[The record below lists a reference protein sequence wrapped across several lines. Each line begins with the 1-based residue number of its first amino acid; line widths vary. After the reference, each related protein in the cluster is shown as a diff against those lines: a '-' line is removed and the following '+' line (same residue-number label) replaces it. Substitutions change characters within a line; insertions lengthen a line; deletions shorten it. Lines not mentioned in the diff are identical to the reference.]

1 MTRFLEVVAAVL
13 IVFLVFVTVGIL
25 LPAERRIEHT
35 VETNRPVRIVYDII
49 NGFTRFN
56 DWNAL
61 RMQDP
66 RIRYSISGP
75 QFGEGAKLDYR
86 SFFRNVGEGSWTLI
100 ESEID
105 GDTANVVFE
114 IDDKSFGTN
123 KRMRFDIERKTRT
136 TVITQRYT
144 VDYGWDLRGR
154 FAGIYAPRNFGR
166 DIRKGLDNLGALL
179 ATIPNFDYTDVVVRT
194 VEVPAQ
200 NVLFMETKSERNITA
215 VENATTT
222 QLKWIKQVMEKN
234 DLIAAGPFRL
244 VTTNFGSDSYEFD
257 IQQPVRRRG
266 GEWPWPVQEAEEEEV
281 QEEEAEP
288 SEDELPSDDD
298 AQVSDES
305 SEAEEEPDSF
315 GAEDLPA
322 VEPIDPET
330 IKLEGEVQLG
340 RSYEGRA
347 LKTSYK
353 GHPAGLP
360 VKRDQLRA
368 WAETRGEEVQDRAFE
383 EYLQDIETTQP
394 EDSEF
399 NVYWP
404 IKSTEAAA
412 TDSTQR

>member
-13 IVFLVFVTVGIL
+13 IVFVVFVTFGIL

-49 NGFTRFN
+49 NGFTRFH

-86 SFFRNVGEGSWTLI
+86 SFYRNVGEGSWTLI
-100 ESEID
+100 ESKID

-114 IDDKSFGTN
+114 IDDKSFGVN

-136 TVITQRYT
+136 TQITQRYT

-166 DIRKGLDNLGALL
+166 DIRKSLDNLGALL

-222 QLKWIKQVMEKN
+222 QLKWIKQVMDKN
-234 DLIAAGPFRL
+234 GLVPAAPFRL

-257 IQQPVRRRG
+257 IQQPVRPRG
-266 GEWPWPVQEAEEEEV
+266 GEWPWPVQEVEVESLEEV
-281 QEEEAEP
+281 EEDSEVEALV
-288 SEDELPSDDD
+288 D
-298 AQVSDES
+298 SDEAPGDLAGD
-305 SEAEEEPDSF
+305 SEQEPDTF
-315 GAEDLPA
+315 GAEDLPL

-340 RSYEGRA
+340 RSYQGRA
-347 LKTSYK
+347 LKTFYQ

-383 EYLQDIETTQP
+383 EYLQDIETTRP

-404 IKSTEAAA
+404 IKTTEAAA

>member
-1 MTRFLEVVAAVL
+1 MTRFLEVVVAVL
-13 IVFLVFVTVGIL
+13 IVFLVFVTVGAL

-49 NGFTRFN
+49 NGFTRFD

-86 SFFRNVGEGSWTLI
+86 SFFRNVGEGSWSLI

-105 GDTANVVFE
+105 GDTAKVVFE
-114 IDDKSFGTN
+114 IEDKSFGSN
-123 KRMRFDIERKTRT
+123 KRMSFDIERKPRT
-136 TVITQRYT
+136 TEITQTYT

-166 DIRKGLDNLGALL
+166 DIRKSLDNLGALL
-179 ATIPNFDYTDVVVRT
+179 ATIPNFDYTDVVVRS
-194 VEVPAQ
+194 VEIPAQ
-200 NVLFMETKSERNITA
+200 NILFMETKSERNITA

-222 QLKWIKQVMEKN
+222 QLKWIKQVMDKN
-234 DLIAAGPFRL
+234 GLVAAGPFRL

-257 IQQPVRRRG
+257 IQQPVRPRG
-266 GEWPWPVQEAEEEEV
+266 GEWPWPVQEAEEDESPEGAEV
-281 QEEEAEP
+281 S
-288 SEDELPSDDD
+288 SEDEALADSDDEAGD
-298 AQVSDES
+298 SADES
-305 SEAEEEPDSF
+305 EELPDSF
-315 GAEDLPA
+315 GAEDLPL
-322 VEPIDPET
+322 VEALDPES

-347 LKTSYK
+347 LKTSYQ

-404 IKSTEAAA
+404 VKTVEAAA
-412 TDSTQR
+412 SETTRR